1 MVPSPLMSES
11 KARKALLSQ
20 RSSSRAV
27 LPCLLL
33 SALISEQLVFHPQSL
48 AGLKLVEANTD
59 FQLKKIQRAQS
70 RQRAEKAAAGAAL
83 LGGTGLLW
91 DHMLVS
97 YQSSITTIFI
107 SYVFLIGY
115 FLEAFYV
122 YHGKNYGSLE
132 SCPMVSFWS
141 FQTTEFVMCLK
152 KTQKRK
158 NKFSI
163 RKGLMIIQTWRIL
176 FFYSFIRTFQKWNR
190 QLLS

>member
-33 SALISEQLVFHPQSL
+33 SALITEQLVFHPQSL

-70 RQRAEKAAAGAAL
+70 RQRTEKAAAGVAL

-91 DHMLVS
+91 DHMLCIIPIIHYYNFHFLHISHWLFPGSILCLPWQKLWKSWKLS
-97 YQSSITTIFI
+97 YG
-107 SYVFLIGY
+107 VFLIFPDNWVCNVFKKDSEKKEQVLYQKGAY
-115 FLEAFYV
+115 D
-122 YHGKNYGSLE
+122 HSDIKNVIL
-132 SCPMVSFWS
+132 
-141 FQTTEFVMCLK
+141 
-152 KTQKRK
+152 
-158 NKFSI
+158 
-163 RKGLMIIQTWRIL
+163 L
-176 FFYSFIRTFQKWNR
+176 FFHWNF
-190 QLLS
+190 SEMD